1 MDSHTNIETNNLFKT
16 GLDLTPD
23 PLLVQTSILPS
34 PASATPSSLY
44 NPAAAIEI
52 DRLSGLNF
60 NAFPVIQLNGASSD
74 VTNFFTSISTVA
86 TIDRQDRL
94 FAPAGN
100 TLDVKDPLLNP
111 GKITNPI
118 ASKDLAISQ
127 IQTFLNRADRFE
139 QFKIAFGQDFDR
151 DKIDLVLGDW
161 QATGNKIPEIEILS
175 SQILG
180 KADGAFDAA
189 NNKIYLSSNLI
200 ERGNLAEI
208 VPVII
213 EEIGHYLDTKIHPG
227 GDAVGDEGE
236 IFSNL
241 VRNVTISDDR
251 YQSLIQED
259 DRAEI
264 VINHT
269 QTIVEQSV
277 TPTTVPAQ
285 PIHNLAI
292 QAGGIVTFNAKIDLD
307 GNPIDLSDDAFVYA
321 GKGFTLNG
329 TSVLPVQR
337 DAAGNALTDSSGKL
351 RLVDQALVVSA
362 NYLEINSGNNN
373 NYANLNT
380 PQIVA
385 TQTIDIPSFATV
397 KQQELALRTPTGATS
412 VNFNIQQN
420 PINSAT
426 QWTQTFP
433 PGGTATQPTLV
444 RITNGGLNIPANVNL
459 SNYIITVDSGDI
471 NFNGTSNLTNV
482 VLVASNGNVNLNQI
496 QTENSSILASG
507 KINANNVAKFGG
519 NTLLANGTGD
529 ITFSKAT
536 TGTATVQ
543 NLRIVSQGK
552 ITFNDTATV
561 RGDFRSV
568 GTFLTNAKADI
579 YGTVASQKDIVFNA
593 DSTFT
598 YTGQT
603 QNWDKI
609 VR

>member
-52 DRLSGLNF
+52 DCLSGLNF

-100 TLDVKDPLLNP
+100 TLDVKDTLLNP

-213 EEIGHYLDTKIHPG
+213 EEIDHYLDTKIHPNS
-227 GDAVGDEGE
+227 DASGDEGE
-236 IFSNL
+236 IFSKLVSGVNISAAEYVTLIGEDDSTTIILNNNL
-241 VRNVTISDDR
+241 VQI
-251 YQSLIQED
+251 
-259 DRAEI
+259 
-264 VINHT
+264 
-269 QTIVEQSV
+269 EQSV
-277 TPTTVPAQ
+277 TTAYAIKAEKTVS
-285 PIHNLAI
+285 
-292 QAGGIVTFNAKIDLD
+292 FNGNSDLD
-307 GNPIDLSDDAFVYA
+307 GNPLDLSDDALVYG
-321 GKGFTLNG
+321 GKGFTFNG
-329 TSVLPVQR
+329 NSILPVKYDASGNPIKDSQGKLVLV
-337 DAAGNALTDSSGKL
+337 DKAVTVAAGYLQANVNGNASNKYAGLTP
-351 RLVDQALVVSA
+351 
-362 NYLEINSGNNN
+362 
-373 NYANLNT
+373 

-385 TQTIDIPSFATV
+385 AETVTVPLFADLKLQELNRKIPSG
-397 KQQELALRTPTGATS
+397 TPT
-412 VNFNIQQN
+412 
-420 PINSAT
+420 
-426 QWTQTFP
+426 
-433 PGGTATQPTLV
+433 
-444 RITNGGLNIPANVNL
+444 
-459 SNYIITVDSGDI
+459 
-471 NFNGTSNLTNV
+471 
-482 VLVASNGNVNLNQI
+482 
-496 QTENSSILASG
+496 
-507 KINANNVAKFGG
+507 
-519 NTLLANGTGD
+519 
-529 ITFSKAT
+529 
-536 TGTATVQ
+536 
-543 NLRIVSQGK
+543 
-552 ITFNDTATV
+552 
-561 RGDFRSV
+561 
-568 GTFLTNAKADI
+568 
-579 YGTVASQKDIVFNA
+579 
-593 DSTFT
+593 
-598 YTGQT
+598 
-603 QNWDKI
+603 
-609 VR
+609 